1 VASISLVRNCLD
13 QFRVASSLSPNL
25 DKSTMFLC
33 GVESNTKLQLLS
45 ALGYREGKLSVKY
58 LDVPL
63 ITIKLSSYDCLIL
76 VDRIMAKARSWL
88 NRYLSYVDFNFS
100 TPSSSLF
107 RCIGLVDQRVAIYD
121 FLT

>member
-1 VASISLVRNCLD
+1 
-13 QFRVASSLSPNL
+13 
-25 DKSTMFLC
+25 MFLC

-107 RCIGLVDQRVAIYD
+107 RCIGLMDQRVAIYD